1 MDSQGEMA
9 LSQLTSAITEIN
21 QRSFQLASPE
31 ILFRPVLGRFD
42 SGPCVSWR
50 RAGLLSLSLYVPTGK
65 TNLMHTNDRRIF
77 FGRQNN
83 VLLSAEEPS
92 AIYRSFQEPSA
103 IEIRT
108 LYGLPTNFTRSE
120 SACNLQKNLVHVHT
134 ETKQNVL
141 EKK

>member
-50 RAGLLSLSLYVPTGK
+50 RAGLLPLSLR
-65 TNLMHTNDRRIF
+65 TNGED
-77 FGRQNN
+77 
-83 VLLSAEEPS
+83 
-92 AIYRSFQEPSA
+92 
-103 IEIRT
+103 
-108 LYGLPTNFTRSE
+108 
-120 SACNLQKNLVHVHT
+120 
-134 ETKQNVL
+134 
-141 EKK
+141 